1 MVAGIFYYMAD
12 TAIRKIS
19 RIHIQLHGDVD
30 VGENSAEQTWSQTT
44 LMSPFVH
51 RQYMFA
57 R

>member
-19 RIHIQLHGDVD
+19 RIHIQLHGDV
-30 VGENSAEQTWSQTT
+30 GENSAEQTLSQTT